1 MYRALYRK
9 WRPQRFEDVVGQRGI
24 VTALRNQIATGRVG
38 HAYLFTGVRGTG
50 KTTCAK
56 IFAKA
61 VNCLHPQNG
70 DPCGECEICKGID
83 NGSILDVV
91 EMDAA
96 SNNGVDDIRDLRD
109 ETAYTPSACQ
119 YKVYIIDEVHMLSTA
134 AFNALLK
141 TLEEPPAHVI
151 FILATTEI
159 QKVPATILS
168 RCQRYDFTRIGPE
181 DIAQRVEYIAG
192 EEHLEL
198 TSDGA
203 ELIARLADG
212 ALRDALSILD
222 TCAGVTAKIDADV
235 VRRMAGV
242 TDRSYLFRI
251 SDALEAQDGAAALAQ
266 LAQLRQQSVD
276 VKRLTE
282 ELIAHYRTLMLA
294 ALPGGQALLSGVSPE
309 EEAQYLEKGPQLG
322 QREAIRAIR
331 TLGTALEHMTRGSD
345 QRIELEL
352 ALFSLSEPPQQR
364 QTVPVQAAPVARAA
378 QPAAVQPFASVPAV
392 QPFVSAPVQQAPVQQ
407 PVVEPAPLPEMPQP
421 AAEPVQS
428 APEPTQAPA
437 SVQVPVQAEELP
449 PLPEEPPV
457 QGGEALPWE
466 EPSAPARPAP
476 PPREEPSPAPQT
488 TAPAPKQEAAPAQPR
503 PAAGSLAPYP
513 EWAQITQ
520 KLQEVDPMLY
530 SYLRKS
536 KAYFDGTRVLI
547 DGGKTFRDFIR
558 ANKDSQRLIKKLIL
572 QVSGKAI
579 PIGPYEPRTAGKAVS
594 NAEQSLHALEKLGL
608 DVSIE
613 DTARKQK

>member
-1 MYRALYRK
+1 MK
-9 WRPQRFEDVVGQRGI
+9 
-24 VTALRNQIATGRVG
+24 
-38 HAYLFTGVRGTG
+38 
-50 KTTCAK
+50 
-56 IFAKA
+56 
-61 VNCLHPQNG
+61 
-70 DPCGECEICKGID
+70 
-83 NGSILDVV
+83 
-91 EMDAA
+91 
-96 SNNGVDDIRDLRD
+96 
-109 ETAYTPSACQ
+109 
-119 YKVYIIDEVHMLSTA
+119 
-134 AFNALLK
+134 LK
-141 TLEEPPAHVI
+141 T
-151 FILATTEI
+151 F
-159 QKVPATILS
+159 
-168 RCQRYDFTRIGPE
+168 Y
-181 DIAQRVEYIAG
+181 
-192 EEHLEL
+192 
-198 TSDGA
+198 
-203 ELIARLADG
+203 
-212 ALRDALSILD
+212 
-222 TCAGVTAKIDADV
+222 
-235 VRRMAGV
+235 VRA
-242 TDRSYLFRI
+242 
-251 SDALEAQDGAAALAQ
+251 AAAAAAALLFLYPFPAHAADSAALQGQVSAAQREYESAASTLDSMQQQASDTRQQVNDLQSQTDALRGQLGSIVAQ
-266 LAQLRQQSVD
+266 LEQSRTELAEAQNQATAAAKALEEKQAAFSARYDSCKQQLTAMQLLNEGGEISLLMQADDLYELLTFWQVLNDLTEHNKQLLDELDAEAQALDTQRQQSVD

-282 ELIAHYRTLMLA
+282 ELIAHYRALMLA

-378 QPAAVQPFASVPAV
+378 QPAAVQPFASAPAV

-466 EPSAPARPAP
+466 EPSAPARPVP